1 MGKVARRMN
10 PGVLFIDLLAI
21 SILISTAPLLYLA
34 LYAFLFIF
42 ASMLFRRGIF
52 KSFANSPFLIILI
65 LMSFLSHFATT
76 HSLEKG
82 LGEASRLT
90 LLLAFSFLFIEVV
103 DSTELAS
110 ALGNILSRFIGK
122 RAWVLSS
129 LMTVTVA
136 LIPVIIGSSKDMF
149 QARQSRNE
157 NYLKHPVKSLSD
169 YSISLMRHLFARSED
184 FHYALLSRGYKE
196 EMERSAPPIALSDI
210 ISLIG
215 TAALC
220 VLVFVK
226 RNLGV

>member
-21 SILISTAPLLYLA
+21 SILISTAPLLYLT

>member
-65 LMSFLSHFATT
+65 LMSFLSHFVTT
-76 HSLEKG
+76 HSFEKG

-215 TAALC
+215 IAALC